1 MLVQIYGSKKLFV
14 TEYRRLLSQKL
25 LKSGSFKTDDEVM
38 TLELLELRFGEAP
51 LHPCKIMMKDID
63 DSRRINKNIDAEVQ
77 QGGLADPAPMRSTI
91 ISKEYWPK
99 LLDEPPFR
107 LHPVLGA
114 AHEKFG
120 RQFTKAKAPRKLI
133 WKHNLG
139 MVDLDLAFDTGV
151 AGQPK
156 RSFNF
161 LCTPAQASIILHLR
175 DQPRISVR
183 NLAHKLGIQEGL
195 VRRIA
200 AKWVNLGVVREIS
213 TSGSAYFEVMED
225 YGHVE
230 EGCAGGAG
238 DGAGGAG
245 ASSTNQIARGDEDE
259 DEDMLA
265 QNQEE
270 LEQQALV
277 YENYVRGMLSNF
289 GELPLDRIHNML
301 SMFVPGDDNSI
312 SAQQLRGLLSH
323 LCNQEKLVF
332 DGSAYK
338 LA

>member
-1 MLVQIYGSKKLFV
+1 M
-14 TEYRRLLSQKL
+14 
-25 LKSGSFKTDDEVM
+25 
-38 TLELLELRFGEAP
+38 
-51 LHPCKIMMKDID
+51 
-63 DSRRINKNIDAEVQ
+63 
-77 QGGLADPAPMRSTI
+77 
-91 ISKEYWPK
+91 
-99 LLDEPPFR
+99 
-107 LHPVLGA
+107 
-114 AHEKFG
+114 
-120 RQFTKAKAPRKLI
+120 
-133 WKHNLG
+133 
-139 MVDLDLAFDTGV
+139 
-151 AGQPK
+151 
-156 RSFNF
+156 
-161 LCTPAQASIILHLR
+161 
-175 DQPRISVR
+175 
-183 NLAHKLGIQEGL
+183 
-195 VRRIA
+195 RRIA